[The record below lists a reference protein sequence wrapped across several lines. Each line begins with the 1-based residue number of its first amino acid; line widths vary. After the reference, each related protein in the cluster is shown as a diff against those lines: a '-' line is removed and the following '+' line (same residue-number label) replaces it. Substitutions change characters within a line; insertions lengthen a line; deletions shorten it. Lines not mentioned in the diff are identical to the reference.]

1 MIIKKSCLM
10 YMVVESILENLVIKG
25 GLGKVVVGKAVGRND
40 QQAIKEVE
48 RVVGDIEKIVLV
60 KAVKEEIENLQEN

>member
-10 YMVVESILENLVIKG
+10 YMVVESVLENLVIKS
-25 GLGKVVVGKAVGRND
+25 LRND
-40 QQAIKEVE
+40 QEAIKEVE

-60 KAVKEEIENLQEN
+60 KVVKEEIENLQEN